1 MKRLMTILILVFLS
15 STAIVFAADTK
26 DHMYYKSQIQNLRYT
41 YNLCGMFDAIFKND
55 TKVLELYLKDGFSP
69 NSTFAAN
76 PAVMYALF
84 YNKLDAFKMLLEY
97 GADPE
102 TSVPPCFVSAK
113 SQNLL
118 SFAIKRENSEA
129 VKILIE
135 NNVDVNKKTKKDSPL
150 NMAIKKKQAKIV
162 ELLLTAGAKPDE
174 KTYKLVN
181 KTKDEY
187 IKSLFE

>member
-1 MKRLMTILILVFLS
+1 MKKIITLLMLGFLLS
-15 STAIVFAADTK
+15 NTMVFAVETK
-26 DHMYYKSQIQNLRYT
+26 DEMYYKSQIQNQRYT
-41 YNLCGMFDAIFKND
+41 YNHCGMFDAILKNNVN
-55 TKVLELYLKDGFSP
+55 VLELYLKAGFSP
-69 NSTFAAN
+69 NSTFAGN

-129 VKILIE
+129 VKILID
-135 NNVDVNKKTKKDSPL
+135 NKVDVNKKFNNRLPL
-150 NMAIKKKQAKIV
+150 NIAIKKKQSKIV
-162 ELLLTAGAKPDE
+162 ELLLDAGAKPDE
-174 KTYKLVN
+174 KTKKLVS
-181 KTKDEY
+181 KTKDAY
-187 IKSLFE
+187 VKSLF